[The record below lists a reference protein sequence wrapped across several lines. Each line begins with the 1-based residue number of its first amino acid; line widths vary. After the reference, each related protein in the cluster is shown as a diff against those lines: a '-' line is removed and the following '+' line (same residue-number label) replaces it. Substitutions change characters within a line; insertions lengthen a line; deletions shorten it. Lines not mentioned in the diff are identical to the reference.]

1 MKKNILSSSLII
13 IMMIAAMSMTTTV
26 FAQGRGNGQG
36 MKKGNQ
42 MVQMMSKIPDLSK
55 EQVQKIKSLQIE
67 MMKQI
72 TPLKAELQELKAHL
86 RTLSIAEKVDH
97 EMIDKTIDKI
107 GSLQTKMM
115 KIHAKFRQEIRS
127 VLSDE
132 QRIVFDSMSGKMM
145 GGHMGHH
152 GSKKGNCQRG
162 M

>member
-36 MKKGNQ
+36 MKKGNH
-42 MVQMMSKIPDLSK
+42 MGQMMSKIPDLSK
-55 EQVQKIKSLQIE
+55 EQMQKIKSLRTE
-67 MMKQI
+67 LMKQI
-72 TPLKAELQELKAHL
+72 TPMKAELQELKAHL
-86 RTLSIAEKVDH
+86 RTLSIAEKVDL

-115 KIHAKFRQEIRS
+115 KIRAKFRQEIRS
-127 VLSDE
+127 VLNDE
-132 QRIVFDSMSGKMM
+132 QRVVFDSMSGNMM

-152 GSKKGNCQRG
+152 GSNKGNCQRG